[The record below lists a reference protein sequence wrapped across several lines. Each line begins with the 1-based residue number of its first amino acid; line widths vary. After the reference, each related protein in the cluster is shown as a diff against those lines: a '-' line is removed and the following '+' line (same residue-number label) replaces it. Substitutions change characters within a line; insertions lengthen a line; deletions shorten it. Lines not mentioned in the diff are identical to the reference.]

1 MCPTGLRRILP
12 GTMRRRI
19 VQLAAGLLLL
29 VVLAGCGDSGSRSGG
44 GMMGGSGGM
53 TNGGAT
59 GSGSGSTGAGQALF
73 VEDCGSCHTLA
84 AAGTG
89 GTAGPNLDQAQ
100 PSYDGVVEV
109 VTNGRGIMPAF
120 RQSLTSSEIQ
130 AVARYVS
137 TAAR

>member
-44 GMMGGSGGM
+44 GMMGGSGGT
-53 TNGGAT
+53 TNGG
-59 GSGSGSTGAGQALF
+59 STGPGQALF